1 LEVYQHQRFEATA
14 TVLHAAR
21 QLEWPL
27 KSQRLVTERQVR
39 EIRETREV
47 ECGWIMFRV
56 LLPIHELQMRQIGVG
71 ARKVGGEA
79 EEVGQLDG
87 KTG

>member
-1 LEVYQHQRFEATA
+1 
-14 TVLHAAR
+14 
-21 QLEWPL
+21 
-27 KSQRLVTERQVR
+27 VR

-56 LLPIHELQMRQIGVG
+56 LLPIHELQMRQTGVG
-71 ARKVGGEA
+71 VRKVGGEA